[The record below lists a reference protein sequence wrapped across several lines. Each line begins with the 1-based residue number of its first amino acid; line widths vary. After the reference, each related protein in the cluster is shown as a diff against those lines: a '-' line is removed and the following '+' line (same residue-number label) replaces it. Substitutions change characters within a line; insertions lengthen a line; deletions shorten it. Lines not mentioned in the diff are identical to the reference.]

1 MNEAILELVGVSKTF
16 KSPSGAVELEVLRN
30 ISLTLHRGEIVS
42 ISGRSGSGKS
52 TLLHIAALVEEAD
65 SGKVIINGQ
74 DTAGLSEAGRA
85 ALRRD
90 HMGFIFQNSM
100 LLEDFSALENT
111 AFPLML
117 SGMGRKEA
125 YDEASALL
133 DRLGLGG
140 RLDHRPFELSGGER
154 QRVALARAVINKP
167 SIVFA
172 DEPTGALD
180 EESAAQVEDMLFEAV
195 SSLGISLLL
204 VTHNTAFAARSS
216 RSLTLT
222 HKELVDNA

>member
-16 KSPSGAVELEVLRN
+16 KSPSGAVALEVLRN
-30 ISLTLHRGEIVS
+30 ISLTLHRGESVS
-42 ISGRSGSGKS
+42 ISGRSG
-52 TLLHIAALVEEAD
+52 